1 MVPHMTSTVMTDD
14 AIRSDAPL
22 PVQFDEIWH
31 RSRAIS
37 PERSL
42 ALAVL
47 WQAFFDLRK
56 YRFAARRRQ
65 QRLYIEAYRWVASDS
80 HGWPFAFASLCDL
93 LELDSDAVRAR
104 LFDLAVPGATEAATD
119 ASPAL
124 PKGRIE
130 AAA

>member
-1 MVPHMTSTVMTDD
+1 MVPNMTSTAMVDD

-22 PVQFDEIWH
+22 PVQFEEIWH

-37 PERSL
+37 PERAL

-65 QRLYIEAYRWVASDS
+65 QRLYMEAYRWVASDS
-80 HGWPFAFASLCDL
+80 RRWPYSFASLCDL
-93 LELDSDAVRAR
+93 LGLEAGAVRDRLLDLGDLSAAAAAEGAAR
-104 LFDLAVPGATEAATD
+104 PLRRRE
-119 ASPAL
+119 
-124 PKGRIE
+124 E